1 MPSIPHYDVVIAGA
15 GPAGCAS
22 AITLKQAGFC
32 VCLVDKVT
40 DGVRKVGE
48 SLPGAINRLLNRLG
62 IDGLQDLLPEQH
74 VKRCV
79 ANASAWGSNEWIYQD
94 ALLNPEG
101 GGWHVDRHCFDAAL
115 RQKAALLNI
124 PFYATR
130 IARIKVIPDGRAEKP
145 EYRVLFDSRTAF
157 PTESIQTNWLIDA
170 TGRNAFVSRKFS
182 INRVKVGQQM
192 AAVCWIKA
200 VREDRDRTTRIKSV
214 PHGWWYTARLPD
226 GSRVISFHGLPAQVA
241 ALVKCPTAFFQRFN
255 EASLLPYVVS
265 NSSLI
270 EMKATDASLTRSQT
284 VATNGLVCVGDA
296 ALALDPLASQ
306 GVFFAL
312 YSGMKGAEAIAKSF
326 ANPSIMNVVL
336 QDYQMQINRV
346 FEANQR
352 SRMYFYTSELRYV
365 SEPYW
370 QDRMSSK

>member
-1 MPSIPHYDVVIAGA
+1 MPSIPHYDVVVAGA

-22 AITLKQAGFC
+22 AITLKQAGLT

-48 SLPGAINRLLNRLG
+48 SLPGAISRLLNRLG
-62 IDGLQDLLPEQH
+62 IDSLQQLLPEQH

-79 ANASAWGSNEWIYQD
+79 ANASAWGSNQWIYQD
-94 ALLNPEG
+94 GLLNPEG
-101 GGWHVDRHCFDAAL
+101 GGWHVNRHCFDAAL
-115 RQKAALLNI
+115 RQKAALLDI

-130 IARIKVIPDGRAEKP
+130 IAQIKPIPDVGADKP
-145 EYRVLFDSRTAF
+145 DYLVLFDNRTGLL
-157 PTESIQTNWLIDA
+157 TEGIQTNWLIDA
-170 TGRNAFVSRKFS
+170 TGRSAFISRKFS
-182 INRVKVGQQM
+182 LSRVKIGQQM
-192 AAVCWIKA
+192 AAVCWVKA
-200 VREDRDRTTRIKSV
+200 IGEDQDQTTRIKSV

-241 ALVKCPTAFFQRFN
+241 TLVKCPAAFFEDFN
-255 EASLLPYVVS
+255 EAALLPYAVS
-265 NSSLI
+265 DSSLI
-270 EMKATDASLTRSQT
+270 EMKAMDASMTRSQT
-284 VATNGLVCVGDA
+284 VATNGFVCVGDA

-312 YSGMKGAEAIAKSF
+312 YSGIKGAEAIAKSSVD
-326 ANPSIMNVVL
+326 PSIMNVVL
-336 QDYQMQINRV
+336 QEYQMQINRV

-365 SEPYW
+365 SESYW
-370 QDRMSSK
+370 QGRMSSK